1 MSRVGTGLPFELELR
16 RCGGWLSRSR
26 SLLSTLW
33 YSPFML
39 DNRIATRKDIAPAL
53 LDASHVVVREGRQ
66 PCRIVL
72 YKGRDQ
78 DQLGRRPQ
86 WIVHKECLTTKVTVD
101 GTSCAFSH
109 VSFSDGDYCDS
120 LEKAQAKFAERSASL

>member
-1 MSRVGTGLPFELELR
+1 
-16 RCGGWLSRSR
+16 
-26 SLLSTLW
+26 
-33 YSPFML
+33 ML
-39 DNRIATRKDIAPAL
+39 DPRIATRKDIAPAL

-78 DQLGRRPQ
+78 DQWGRRPQ
-86 WIVHKECLTTKVTVD
+86 WIVHKECLTTGVATE

-109 VSFSDGDYCDS
+109 VSYSDGDYCDS
-120 LEKAQAKFAERSASL
+120 LEKAQAKFKERSEAL